1 MDYKERLVLEYKGLV
16 EKRELLERA
25 LNSDEP
31 KVMDEQTLKL
41 LREQLEVML
50 RYEEILFIRI
60 TSMMK

>member
-16 EKRELLERA
+16 EKRELLERT

-31 KVMDEQTLKL
+31 KAMDEETLKL
-41 LREQLEVML
+41 LREQLEAML

>member
-31 KVMDEQTLKL
+31 KAMDEETLKL
-41 LREQLEVML
+41 LREQLEAML